1 MTKVPD
7 FPSTNRCQ
15 VRAGGLC
22 QSCKPREKTMSAK
35 KRSRPTA
42 PSAAPTGVPAP
53 PRPAA
58 LPCPAAADNSTAGRA
73 ARPRIRITLSPEYQ
87 NKFDA
92 LTSELGSLGADDL
105 STTSVIE
112 HLVDTVF
119 YNAFGT
125 KDNFTDA
132 VAACPRRLSR
142 HCCHSSWLRQSWS
155 CPVLR
160 EPLSRGQSPHPVLY
174 VLNSTKTVLLFS
186 SFVGRIRK
194 FLIKKLKKDIKI
206 GL

>member
-1 MTKVPD
+1 MSVDSDKAT
-7 FPSTNRCQ
+7 
-15 VRAGGLC
+15 
-22 QSCKPREKTMSAK
+22 CKPREKTMSAK

-58 LPCPAAADNSTAGRA
+58 LPRPAAADNSTAGRA

-125 KDNFTDA
+125 RRCYLIGYQ
-132 VAACPRRLSR
+132 CPRRLSR

-160 EPLSRGQSPHPVLY
+160 EALSGPQSPHPVLN
-174 VLNSTKTVLLFS
+174 VLNCTKTVLLFT
-186 SFVGRIRK
+186 SFVGRIRR
-194 FLIKKLKKDIKI
+194 FLIKKTQKKQQHRSITHECI
-206 GL
+206 HSL

>member
-1 MTKVPD
+1 MSVDSDKAT
-7 FPSTNRCQ
+7 
-15 VRAGGLC
+15 
-22 QSCKPREKTMSAK
+22 CKPREKTMSAK

-58 LPCPAAADNSTAGRA
+58 LPRPAAADNSTAGRA

-87 NKFDA
+87 NKLDA
-92 LTSELGSLGADDL
+92 LTSELGSLEADGL
-105 STTSVIE
+105 SSTSVIE

-132 VAACPRRLSR
+132 VTSARA
-142 HCCHSSWLRQSWS
+142 
-155 CPVLR
+155 
-160 EPLSRGQSPHPVLY
+160 GSPAIAVTRAGCGRAGAVLY
-174 VLNSTKTVLLFS
+174 CAKHSLGARVHTQYLTY
-186 SFVGRIRK
+186 
-194 FLIKKLKKDIKI
+194 
-206 GL
+206 

>member
-58 LPCPAAADNSTAGRA
+58 LPRPAAADNSTAGRA

-119 YNAFGT
+119 YNAFVGYGGRWR
-125 KDNFTDA
+125 KKMLFDRLPVPA
-132 VAACPRRLSR
+132 SALPPLLSLELAAAELELSCIAR
-142 HCCHSSWLRQSWS
+142 
-155 CPVLR
+155 
-160 EPLSRGQSPHPVLY
+160 
-174 VLNSTKTVLLFS
+174 STLGATES
-186 SFVGRIRK
+186 TPST
-194 FLIKKLKKDIKI
+194 
-206 GL
+206 

>member
-1 MTKVPD
+1 MSVD
-7 FPSTNRCQ
+7 IDS
-15 VRAGGLC
+15 
-22 QSCKPREKTMSAK
+22 KPREKTMSAK

-58 LPCPAAADNSTAGRA
+58 LPRPAAADNSTAGRA

-132 VAACPRRLSR
+132 VATYVRNWNGVRKWTTCAQKN
-142 HCCHSSWLRQSWS
+142 LRQE
-155 CPVLR
+155 LK
-160 EPLSRGQSPHPVLY
+160 ELQAGLQGQSPHPVLY
-174 VLNSTKTVLLFS
+174 VLNSTETVLLFS
-186 SFVGRIRK
+186 SFVG
-194 FLIKKLKKDIKI
+194 
-206 GL
+206 

>member
-1 MTKVPD
+1 MSVDSDKAT
-7 FPSTNRCQ
+7 
-15 VRAGGLC
+15 
-22 QSCKPREKTMSAK
+22 CKPREKTMSAK

-58 LPCPAAADNSTAGRA
+58 LPRPAAADNSTAGRT
-73 ARPRIRITLSPEYQ
+73 ARQRMIITLSPEYQ

-92 LTSELGSLGADDL
+92 LTSELGSLGADGL

-132 VAACPRRLSR
+132 VAA
-142 HCCHSSWLRQSWS
+142 
-155 CPVLR
+155 
-160 EPLSRGQSPHPVLY
+160 Y
-174 VLNSTKTVLLFS
+174 VRNWNGV
-186 SFVGRIRK
+186 RK
-194 FLIKKLKKDIKI
+194 YLTY
-206 GL
+206 